1 MQRRLLSFIIF
12 LLPIAL
18 CAQELK
24 VIEDLKVRNTDVY
37 ARTHKVYVGEGEE
50 QQLCAAIKVALVLP
64 EVQFGGSFFKQQSEG
79 TNGEYIVYVA
89 PGCKKLKVM
98 SGSFLPCEYI
108 FPFPVESGVTYQL
121 VLGLPESSESL
132 VRFIVNVRNAK
143 MDVAGKH
150 YITEEGFFEV
160 RLPQGRYNYCVA
172 TDASGFESFNG
183 SIDVNDIFK
192 LERVN
197 LSTAKK
203 FKLTVNA
210 EANSRI
216 VIDGTQCSKT
226 GSQTLDLAAGLH
238 TIEAYLGTDERWT
251 KRLAVDM
258 TDKNALAE
266 MSMRGN
272 LRIVYPTNSEFE
284 LTPVNNALKPTKKTI
299 KSGETIALLGD
310 YDVKVIKK
318 NYAEIHAN
326 VTIDPNTDIDNF
338 RIEVSSK
345 ADNYFYGINGEKQNY
360 SKAFKEYEKMSKKGD
375 DIAQFKLAQCYD
387 YGYGTKK
394 DLTNA
399 KKYYKMASDAGHN
412 EATYALATLTDDNS
426 ERAEYYIK
434 AADQGNLLS
443 MKISGDYFMQ
453 MHDYQ
458 KALNYYLMAIKTGN
472 PKADKII
479 SNIQAACYASL
490 GEIYYQGFGRTRDL
504 GLARDYFIKG
514 SAMDNVLAT
523 ERLVDYIYFG
533 YNGKPEQADA
543 IKHYVQI
550 GDSLTDEAKLRVALF
565 KYKEGKYTEA
575 NKYFSQLMSS
585 NVKLPDDIG
594 EIFYLMGEKVYKYDV
609 SAAFFYY
616 STAYQKGIVKPHQ
629 MVRLGYM
636 YMNGKGTGV
645 DDLRAKE
652 AFEKAYHLNDL
663 EGTCMLGYMY
673 ERGRGVNADKN
684 KAIRLYEKAGKA
696 GYMGA
701 YNNLGTLYSR
711 LHDMDKAFKYWEMA
725 ANAKN
730 KNAIENL
737 ITYYKNRK
745 NKEKENYW
753 SSRLKQI
760 KGAKK

>member
-1 MQRRLLSFIIF
+1 MQRRLLSLILF

-79 TNGEYIVYVA
+79 ANGEYIVYVA

-98 SGSFLPCEYI
+98 SGSFLPYEHI

-132 VRFIVNVRNAK
+132 VRFVVNVKNAE

-160 RLPQGRYNYCVA
+160 RLPKGKYDYRVT

-183 SIDVNDIFK
+183 SVDVNDIFK

-197 LSTAKK
+197 LSTAKT
-203 FKLTVNA
+203 FKLTINA
-210 EANSRI
+210 EDNSRI
-216 VIDGTQCSKT
+216 VIDGTQCQKT
-226 GSQTLDLAAGLH
+226 GSQMLDLAAGLH
-238 TIEAYLGTDERWT
+238 TIEAYMGTDERWT
-251 KRLAVDM
+251 KRITVDM
-258 TDKNALAE
+258 TDNNALAD

-272 LRIVYPTNSEFE
+272 LRIVYPTNSQFE

-326 VTIDPNTDIDNF
+326 VTIAPNTDIDNF

-360 SKAFKEYEKMSKKGD
+360 SKAFKEYEKMSKKDD

-387 YGYGTKK
+387 NGYGTMKN
-394 DLTNA
+394 LANA

-412 EATYALATLTDDNS
+412 EATYALATLIDDNN

-443 MKISGDYFMQ
+443 MKITGDYFMQ
-453 MHDYQ
+453 LRAYQ
-458 KALNYYLMAIKTGN
+458 EAKNYYIMAIKTGS
-472 PKADKII
+472 PKTDKSI
-479 SNIQAACYASL
+479 SDIQAACYASL
-490 GEIYYQGFGRTRDL
+490 GEIYYQGLGCTRDL
-504 GLARDYFIKG
+504 GQAREYFTKG
-514 SAMDNVLAT
+514 AAMDNVLAT
-523 ERLVDYIYFG
+523 ERLIDYIYFG
-533 YNGKPEQADA
+533 YNGKPDQAYA

-550 GDSLTDEAKLRVALF
+550 GDSLTDEAKLRVGLY
-565 KYKEGKYTEA
+565 KYEQQAYTEA
-575 NKYFSQLMSS
+575 NKYFSQLMNS
-585 NVKLPDDIG
+585 NVQLPDDIG
-594 EIFYLMGEKVYKYDV
+594 EIYYMMGEKMYNDDV
-609 SAAFFYY
+609 PAAFYYY
-616 STAYQKGIVKPHQ
+616 STAHKRGFVKPRQ

-645 DDLRAKE
+645 DYLRAKE
-652 AFEKAYHLNDL
+652 AFEKASLLNDQ

-673 ERGRGVNADKN
+673 ERGRGVIADKD
-684 KAIRLYEKAGKA
+684 KAIRLYEKAGRA
-696 GYMGA
+696 GYMKA
-701 YNNLGTLYSR
+701 YNNLGTLYAS
-711 LHDMDKAFKYWEMA
+711 LKKMDNAVKYWEMA
-725 ANAKN
+725 ANANN
-730 KNAIENL
+730 KTAIDNL

-753 SSRLKQI
+753 KSRQKQI
-760 KGAKK
+760 KGAK

>member
-1 MQRRLLSFIIF
+1 MQRILLSFILF

-18 CAQELK
+18 FAQELK

-64 EVQFGGSFFKQQSEG
+64 EVKFGGSFFKQQSG
-79 TNGEYIVYVA
+79 GANGEYTVYVA
-89 PGCKKLKVM
+89 PGCKRLKVM
-98 SGSFLPCEYI
+98 SASFLPYEYI

-132 VRFIVNVRNAK
+132 VRFVVNVKNAE
-143 MDVAGKH
+143 MDVAGVH

-160 RLPQGRYNYCVA
+160 RLPQGKYDYRVA

-183 SIDVNDIFK
+183 FIDVNDIFK

-197 LSTAKK
+197 LPTVKT

-210 EANSRI
+210 EDNSRI
-216 VIDGTQCSKT
+216 VIDGTQCPKT
-226 GSQTLDLAAGLH
+226 GSQMLDLAAGLH
-238 TIEAYLGTDERWT
+238 TIEAYMGTDERWT
-251 KRLAVDM
+251 KRLTVDM
-258 TDKNALAE
+258 TDKNALAD

-272 LRIVYPTNSEFE
+272 LRIVYPTNSQFE
-284 LTPVNNALKPTKKTI
+284 LTPVNNALKPTNKTI

-326 VTIDPNTDIDNF
+326 VTIAPNTDIDNF
-338 RIEVSSK
+338 RIDVSSK

-387 YGYGTKK
+387 YGYGTTK
-394 DLTNA
+394 DLANA

-434 AADQGNLLS
+434 AADQGNLHS
-443 MKISGDYFMQ
+443 MKITGDYFMQ
-453 MHDYQ
+453 LHDYQ
-458 KALNYYLMAIKTGN
+458 KARNYYLMAIKTGN
-472 PKADKII
+472 PNTDKNI
-479 SNIQAACYASL
+479 SDTQAACYASM
-490 GEIYYQGFGRTRDL
+490 GEIYYQGLGCTRDM
-504 GLARDYFIKG
+504 GQAREYFTKG

-523 ERLVDYIYFG
+523 ERLIDYIYFG
-533 YNGKPEQADA
+533 YNGKRDQADA
-543 IKHYVQI
+543 IKHYVQL
-550 GDSLTDEAKLRVALF
+550 GDSLTDEAKLRVALY
-565 KYKEGKYTEA
+565 KYKQQAYSEA
-575 NKYFSQLMSS
+575 NKYFSQLMNSI
-585 NVKLPDDIG
+585 VQLPDDIG
-594 EIFYLMGEKVYKYDV
+594 EIFYIMGEKVYKYDV
-609 SAAFFYY
+609 SAAYFYY
-616 STAYQKGIVKPHQ
+616 STAYQKGIVKPRQ

-645 DDLRAKE
+645 DDIRAKE
-652 AFEKAYHLNDL
+652 AFEKASLLNDQ

-673 ERGRGVNADKN
+673 ERGKGVRADKD
-684 KAIRLYEKAGKA
+684 KAIRLYEKAGRA

-701 YNNLGTLYSR
+701 YNNLGTLYAR
-711 LHDMDKAFKYWEMA
+711 LHDMDKAFKYWELS
-725 ANAKN
+725 ANANN

-737 ITYYKNRK
+737 IKYYKNRN

-753 SSRLKQI
+753 NSRLKQI
-760 KGAKK
+760 NGAK